1 MKLLLELEIPGE
13 PVGKGRPR
21 VVSAGGF
28 ARAYTPKKTVEW
40 ENLAAW
46 YFQSQWKGR
55 PPHGGPV
62 VMEVH
67 AVKSRPKRLLRK
79 KDPDGLI
86 VRPSKPDLDN
96 CVKIAGDALERAGVL
111 KNDIQIVEIHAYS
124 WYAERDGAA
133 RVTVRLSEVS

>member
-1 MKLLLELEIPGE
+1 MDATVPGE

-21 VVSAGGF
+21 VVNAGGF
-28 ARAYTPKKTVEW
+28 ARAYTPKKTLDW

-46 YFQSQWKGR
+46 YFQAQWKGK
-55 PPHGGPV
+55 PPHEGPV
-62 VMEVH
+62 ELHLH

-86 VRPSKPDLDN
+86 VRAAKPDLDN
-96 CVKIAGDALERAGVL
+96 VVKIAGDALERAGIL
-111 KNDIQIVEIHAYS
+111 KNDIQICVIHAYS

-133 RVTVRLSEVS
+133 RVTVKLSEVS